1 MKSKPNVEP
10 LIYLAVILLSLA
22 ALALV
27 VSAKSQFNDTKLV
40 YQGF

>member
-1 MKSKPNVEP
+1 MKATRLTEP

-22 ALALV
+22 ILLLLAISPAGFLDT
-27 VSAKSQFNDTKLV
+27 SAV